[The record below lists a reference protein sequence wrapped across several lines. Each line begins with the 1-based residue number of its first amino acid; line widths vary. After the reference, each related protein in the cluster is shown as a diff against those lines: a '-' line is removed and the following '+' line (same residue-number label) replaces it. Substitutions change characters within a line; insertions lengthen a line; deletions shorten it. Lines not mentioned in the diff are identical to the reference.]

1 MRDCVT
7 TTSISSVDIQSNELD
22 RGSQVLKVNYQT
34 MEQKSF

>member
-1 MRDCVT
+1 MRGCVT